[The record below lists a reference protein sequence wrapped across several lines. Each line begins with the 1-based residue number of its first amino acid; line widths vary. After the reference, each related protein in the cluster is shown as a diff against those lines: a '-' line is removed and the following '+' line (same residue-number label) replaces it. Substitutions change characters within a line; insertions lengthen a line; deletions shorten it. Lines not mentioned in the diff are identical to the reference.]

1 MHTVDNQQTQRY
13 EKQFD
18 INLILSISVILLLPS
33 FIFVAL
39 NATSLAAGILISSLF
54 ILVLNY
60 KSFIHL
66 RISLFALSF
75 FLLVII
81 TLFITVSYFYIT
93 ESISKPFYS
102 MLILVVFLSA
112 FVLAQKISKIS
123 YQALSNSMLLVILVL
138 LFLGWVKLFFIPP
151 CCHYDMLEKPVF
163 PFSEESHYALA
174 IGIIAVAYAFSGKL
188 IWVFF
193 IGVNILLLALLFPNL
208 TLLVFSLLIFFA
220 SLFRLKPIY
229 FKSFILLVPVLMILV
244 WTLFISNSEYFSSRL
259 NFQDTN
265 NLTTLVFLQGWDMAY
280 LNLVETHGL
289 GLGFQMLG
297 SSTIYL
303 SPFTDEIINITGK
316 EFNLSDGGL
325 LAAKVIAEFGVIGI
339 ILIVSYIYFLLR
351 FIFYGNQVWLKIS
364 LSHDLEYT
372 QELKKRLFIS
382 GILFGFL
389 VEVFLR
395 GYGYFS
401 PGFFLALVAMFY
413 LFSNFKMRRCT
424 I

>member
-1 MHTVDNQQTQRY
+1 MTQFKNNKVNTY
-13 EKQFD
+13 D
-18 INLILSISVILLLPS
+18 LNLIFSILLISLLPS
-33 FIFVAL
+33 FIFVAF
-39 NATSLAAGILISSLF
+39 NSTSLAAGILASSLF
-54 ILVLNY
+54 ILLLNY
-60 KSFIHL
+60 KSLIGL
-66 RISLFALSF
+66 RISLLTLSL
-75 FLLVII
+75 FLIVVI
-81 TLFITVSYFYIT
+81 TLFITVSYFYIV
-93 ESISKPFYS
+93 ESIPKPFYS
-102 MLILVVFLSA
+102 MVILVVFLSA
-112 FVLAQKISKIS
+112 FVLAQKLLKIN

-138 LFLGWVKLFFIPP
+138 LILGWLKLFFIPP
-151 CCHYDMLEKPVF
+151 CCHYDMFEKPVF
-163 PFSEESHYALA
+163 PFSEESHYALV

-229 FKSFILLVPVLMILV
+229 FKSFILLVPVLIMII

-259 NFQDTN
+259 NFEDTK

-297 SSTIYL
+297 SSATYFSSL
-303 SPFTDEIINITGK
+303 TDEIVNIADN
-316 EFNLSDGGL
+316 ELNFSDGGL

-339 ILIVSYIYFLLR
+339 IVIVSYVYFLLK
-351 FIFYGNQVWLKIS
+351 FIFYGNQIWLKIH
-364 LSHDLEYT
+364 LSHDQNYI
-372 QELKKRLFIS
+372 QELKKKLFLS

-401 PGFFLALVAMFY
+401 PGVFLALVAIFY
-413 LFSNFKMRRCT
+413 LFSNSKMSRFKL
-424 I
+424 